1 MLRGPI
7 PAPTKRPGTAAR
19 NILGHFQSSVCSALH
34 LTSYQLVTW
43 NVFADLR
50 NVFFAVYTSLTFTDR
65 PTHTP
70 KMSYKILVGVYGDT
84 ISTLEFN
91 PAAKSL
97 KVIKESDVSPNPS
110 WIAEGKGGLYSISE
124 EERGL
129 VTRLELNGDAV
140 KEMSAKE
147 TGGGPAHV
155 LVTSKGDVVVSN
167 VSHFWPSSAVFLH
180 SNLFICPL
188 RLTVVLTG
196 WE

>member
-1 MLRGPI
+1 M
-7 PAPTKRPGTAAR
+7 
-19 NILGHFQSSVCSALH
+19 
-34 LTSYQLVTW
+34 
-43 NVFADLR
+43 FADLR
-50 NVFFAVYTSLTFTDR
+50 NVFFAIHTSLTFTDR

-70 KMSYKILVGVYGDT
+70 KMSYKILVGVYGDA

-97 KVIKESDVSPNPS
+97 KVVKESYVSPNPS

-124 EERGL
+124 DEKGL

-140 KEMSAKE
+140 KETSAKE

-167 VSHFWPSSAVFLH
+167 VSHFWPSSAVYLH
-180 SNLFICPL
+180 PTHSFVPSKLS
-188 RLTVVLTG
+188 VVLTR